1 MVCMDDNG
9 SNQLDQL
16 GKRSKQA
23 AQEMAKAAT
32 LSKNEALSTAA
43 DAILALS
50 DEILEANALDVE
62 RAGAAGAVRT
72 SLDRLM
78 LNENRIASMAGGLRE
93 VAKLPDPVGEIA
105 KGWQR
110 PNGLLVTKVRVPLG
124 VIGIVYE
131 NRPNVTADAA
141 GLCLKAGNAVM
152 LRGSSAALGSN
163 KVIARILR
171 QALSETRLPQDAL
184 ILVED
189 PTRESVKDF
198 VQLSGVI
205 DCLIPRGGA
214 GLVNMVRAE
223 ATVPLIIDGDGN
235 CHVYVDAS
243 ADLDMALEI
252 VDNAKTSRPS
262 VCNAAETLLV
272 HKDVATYFLPRL
284 VSRIPQV
291 ELLGD
296 ARTCAILPGAVLAT
310 EKDYATEFLDLKMTV
325 AVVNGLDEAIEH
337 ITRYGTGH
345 SEAIIT
351 NDLVSAERFCRE
363 VDAAAVLVNASTR
376 FVDGGEFGLGAE
388 IGISTQKLHARGPM
402 GLEELTCLKYVV
414 HGQGQVRT

>member
-296 ARTCAILPGAVLAT
+296 AKTCAILPGAVLAT